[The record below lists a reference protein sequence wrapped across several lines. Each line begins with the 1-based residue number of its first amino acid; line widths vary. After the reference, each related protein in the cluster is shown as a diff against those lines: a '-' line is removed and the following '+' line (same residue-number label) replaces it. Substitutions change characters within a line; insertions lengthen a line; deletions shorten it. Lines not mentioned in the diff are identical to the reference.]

1 MRKLLRHI
9 KRELKTAKHCAV
21 YDEELSRAWPDGNQR
36 EPKVVRFAEENG
48 FRLRFYREGL
58 CAIFD
63 KEPPER
69 DKK

>member
-9 KRELKTAKHCAV
+9 KRELKTAQHCAV

-36 EPKVVRFAEENG
+36 EPKVARFAEENG
-48 FRLRFYREGL
+48 FRLRLYHDGL

-63 KEPPER
+63 KEPPNR
-69 DKK
+69 DKE